1 MTVSDGLDLED
12 WVQMKNKEYRAE
24 STLSSIKYH
33 CRIYVIPALLK
44 SMAVMF
50 ALMSIVVSLGSIH
63 ISLSCSGE
71 GAHDSIPP

>member
-33 CRIYVIPALLK
+33 CRIYVIPAILK
-44 SMAVMF
+44 SMAVLF
-50 ALMSIVVSLGSIH
+50 ALMSIVVSLYT
-63 ISLSCSGE
+63 SLS
-71 GAHDSIPP
+71 